1 MTPGKITPEVI
12 FVSITLFGM
21 MSKPLGMITYMF
33 SQTISVMVG
42 CRRIQGFLLMEEIDS
57 SVVQRYS
64 RQVPSGNSPTVAVEI
79 ENGTFAWEKQ
89 VEAKSVTDTDDE
101 NQPLLSGAT
110 SPTVYRP
117 TLNNINIRISDGS
130 LTAVVGR
137 IGQGKSS
144 LLGAIMGE
152 MYKLQGFVKVY

>member
-1 MTPGKITPEVI
+1 EDAFRKKVEAIRVNELGALKSLATIRSILTIVYSSVTLVMALFTFSVFAIVGGPNMTPGKITPEVI

-21 MSKPLGMITYMF
+21 MSKPLGMITHMF

-89 VEAKSVTDTDDE
+89 VEA
-101 NQPLLSGAT
+101 
-110 SPTVYRP
+110 
-117 TLNNINIRISDGS
+117 
-130 LTAVVGR
+130 
-137 IGQGKSS
+137 
-144 LLGAIMGE
+144 
-152 MYKLQGFVKVY
+152 